1 VAGTGQPRRTAGSG
15 EVAGGRAPYKPAMN
29 FFTAAVYGP
38 FLALGERRSMRALR
52 RELLAAA
59 RGRVLEAGAGTG
71 HNVAA
76 YPAGLAE
83 LVLTEPDPAMLAR
96 LRRRAGAARVVAAG
110 AESLPFADASF
121 DTVVATMVLCTVE
134 DPDAAVREL
143 RRVLRPGG
151 RLLFIEHVR
160 SGDAR
165 LARRQA
171 RLARPWRLL
180 AAGCRCDRDT
190 VALLRAH
197 FDAVEARAALWRG
210 MPRIVQ
216 PLRVGSAS

>member
-1 VAGTGQPRRTAGSG
+1 MSS
-15 EVAGGRAPYKPAMN
+15 
-29 FFTAAVYGP
+29 FTAALYDP
-38 FLALGERRSMRALR
+38 FLALGERRSMGALR
-52 RELLAAA
+52 RGLLASA

-76 YPAGLAE
+76 YPAALSE
-83 LVLTEPDPAMLAR
+83 LVLTEPVPAMLSR
-96 LRRRAGAARVVAAG
+96 LRGRAGGALVVAAG
-110 AESLPFADASF
+110 AESLPFPDASF
-121 DTVVATMVLCTVE
+121 DTVVSTLVLCTVD
-134 DPDAAVREL
+134 DPGAAVREL

-165 LARRQA
+165 LARWQR
-171 RLARPWRLL
+171 RLARPWRLF

-190 VALLRAH
+190 LALLQAH
-197 FDAVEARAALWRG
+197 FESVEWRPAVWHG

-216 PLRVGSAS
+216 PLRVGSAA